1 MSDRKKGTVKWFDKK
16 KGFGLISHMSD
27 EIFIHHSEIQ
37 VSDKNIRSC
46 LFEDEEVEFEIFN
59 NKNKLSAK
67 NLTGINNKS
76 LLCEQNSQSMRTD
89 REKRNNNRNRK
100 PKNTETFEPS
110 HAPPDMRLVI
120 AKSGLEVYNR
130 EHTSRDVV
138 MVKDLFCDED
148 NFDFYNNLLK
158 EIKDSGLEDKD
169 LWKSWHG
176 DSHWIADDKKNWKKS
191 CPTFNIVLDK
201 LQKYFKMDIK
211 ATRLNLYSDSSEWK
225 PFHHDAAAV
234 KPDKA
239 KTQNLTVAVSFGAE
253 RDAAFEHAKTK
264 TVISLPQPIGCI
276 YTFGKDVIIIWK
288 HGILQV
294 PEEKQHDKSRI
305 SIIAWGW
312 HEQPEM

>member
-1 MSDRKKGTVKWFDKK
+1 MVDRQIGKVKWFDKK
-16 KGFGLISHMSD
+16 KGFGIITHTSGD
-27 EIFIHHSEIQ
+27 IFIHHSEIQ
-37 VSDKNIRSC
+37 LSNKNVRAC
-46 LFEDEEVEFEIFN
+46 LFEDEDVEFEIFSD
-59 NKNKLSAK
+59 NKNKANAR
-67 NLTGINNKS
+67 NLTGISNKL
-76 LLCEQNSQSMRTD
+76 LLCEKRYQPIRPD
-89 REKRNNNRNRK
+89 REKKYRK

-120 AKSGLEVYNR
+120 AKAGLEVYNR

-138 MVKDLFCDED
+138 MVNDLFCDQDDME
-148 NFDFYNNLLK
+148 FYKNLRR
-158 EIKDSGLEDKD
+158 EIKESGLEDKD

-176 DSHWIADDKKNWKKS
+176 DTHWIADDKKNWKKS
-191 CPTFNIVLDK
+191 CPTFNLVLEK

-264 TVISLPQPIGCI
+264 TVISLPQPNGSI
-276 YTFGKDVIIIWK
+276 YTFGKDVNIMWK

-294 PEEKQHDKSRI
+294 PPEKENNKGRI